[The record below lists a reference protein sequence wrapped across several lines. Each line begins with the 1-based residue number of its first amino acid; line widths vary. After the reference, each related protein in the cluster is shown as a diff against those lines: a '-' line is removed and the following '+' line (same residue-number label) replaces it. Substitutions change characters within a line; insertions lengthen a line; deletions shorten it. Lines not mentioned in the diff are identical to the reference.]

1 VIGVFSRRARIG
13 DLLARAVVSGLFLVL
28 AINLLG
34 DFQRT
39 GRLTGLLLLVSEL
52 LVAVFT
58 LARRQTLDVDRSRMA
73 LLLTAVSVA
82 GPPLLRTS
90 AQGGLV
96 PDALTVAL
104 SAVGLMIVV
113 VGKLALGRSFGIVP
127 ANRGVVTAGPYAF
140 VRHPIYTGYLITH
153 VAFLAAHPS
162 LTNAMILLIA
172 DAALIGRAF
181 KEEQT
186 LEKYTLY
193 QAYCQRVSWHLVP
206 GIF

>member
-1 VIGVFSRRARIG
+1 METFSRRARLG
-13 DLLARAVVSGLFLVL
+13 DLLARAVVCGLFLVL
-28 AINLLG
+28 AVNLWG

-58 LARRQTLDVDRSRMA
+58 LARRRTLDVDRSRIA
-73 LLLTAVSVA
+73 LLLTAVSVG

-90 AQGGLV
+90 TQGGLV

-104 SAVGLMIVV
+104 SAVGLAIVV

-127 ANRGVVTAGPYAF
+127 ANRGVVTAGPYGL

-153 VAFLAAHPS
+153 LAFLAAHPS
-162 LTNAMILLIA
+162 LGNLLIILIA

-181 KEEQT
+181 REEQT
-186 LEKYTLY
+186 LEKDDRY
-193 QAYCQRVSWHLVP
+193 QAYCRRVAWHLVP
-206 GIF
+206 GVF

>member
-1 VIGVFSRRARIG
+1 METFSRRARLG
-13 DLLARAVVSGLFLVL
+13 DLLARAVVCGLFLVL
-28 AINLLG
+28 AVNLWG

-58 LARRQTLDVDRSRMA
+58 LARRRTLDVDRSRIA

-90 AQGGLV
+90 TQGGLV

-104 SAVGLMIVV
+104 SAVGLAIVV

-127 ANRGVVTAGPYAF
+127 ANRGVVTAGPYGL

-153 VAFLAAHPS
+153 LAFLAAHPS
-162 LTNAMILLIA
+162 VGNLLIILIA

-181 KEEQT
+181 REEQT
-186 LEKYTLY
+186 LEKDDRY
-193 QAYCQRVSWHLVP
+193 QAYCRRVAWHLVP
-206 GIF
+206 GVF

>member
-1 VIGVFSRRARIG
+1 METFSRRARLG
-13 DLLARAVVSGLFLVL
+13 DLLARAVVCGLFLVL
-28 AINLLG
+28 AVNLWG

-39 GRLTGLLLLVSEL
+39 GRLTGLLLLISEL

-58 LARRQTLDVDRSRMA
+58 LARRRTLDVDRSRIA

-90 AQGGLV
+90 TQGGLV

-104 SAVGLMIVV
+104 SAAGLAIVV

-127 ANRGVVTAGPYAF
+127 ANRGVVTAGPYGF
-140 VRHPIYTGYLITH
+140 VRHPIYAGYLMTH
-153 VAFLAAHPS
+153 LAFLAAHPS
-162 LTNAMILLIA
+162 LGNLLIILIA

-181 KEEQT
+181 REEQT
-186 LEKYTLY
+186 LEKDDRY
-193 QAYCQRVSWHLVP
+193 QAYCRRVAWHLVP
-206 GIF
+206 GVF

>member
-1 VIGVFSRRARIG
+1 METFSRRARLG
-13 DLLARAVVSGLFLVL
+13 DLLARAVVCGLFLVL
-28 AINLLG
+28 TVHLWG

-58 LARRQTLDVDRSRMA
+58 LARRRTLDVDRARIA

-90 AQGGLV
+90 TQGGLV

-104 SAVGLMIVV
+104 SAVGLAIVV

-127 ANRGVVTAGPYAF
+127 ANRGVVTAGPYGL

-153 VAFLAAHPS
+153 LAFLAAHPS
-162 LTNAMILLIA
+162 LGNLLIILVA

-181 KEEQT
+181 REERT
-186 LEKYTLY
+186 LEKDDRY
-193 QAYCQRVSWHLVP
+193 QAYCRRVAWHLVP
-206 GIF
+206 GVF

>member
-1 VIGVFSRRARIG
+1 METFSRRARLG
-13 DLLARAVVSGLFLVL
+13 DLLARAVVCGLFLVL
-28 AINLLG
+28 AVNLWG

-58 LARRQTLDVDRSRMA
+58 LARRRTLDVDRSRIA

-90 AQGGLV
+90 TQGGLV

-104 SAVGLMIVV
+104 SAVGLAIVV

-127 ANRGVVTAGPYAF
+127 ANRGVVTAGPYGL

-153 VAFLAAHPS
+153 LAFLAAHPS
-162 LTNAMILLIA
+162 LGNLLIILMA

-181 KEEQT
+181 REEQT
-186 LEKYTLY
+186 LEKDDRY
-193 QAYCQRVSWHLVP
+193 QAYCRRVAWHLVP
-206 GIF
+206 GVF

>member
-1 VIGVFSRRARIG
+1 METFSRRARLG
-13 DLLARAVVSGLFLVL
+13 DLLARAVVCGLFLVL
-28 AINLLG
+28 AVNLWG

-58 LARRQTLDVDRSRMA
+58 LARRRTLDVDRSRIA

-90 AQGGLV
+90 TRGGLV

-104 SAVGLMIVV
+104 STVGLAIVV

-127 ANRGVVTAGPYAF
+127 ANRGVVTAGPYGL

-153 VAFLAAHPS
+153 LAFLAAHPS
-162 LTNAMILLIA
+162 LGNVLIILIA
-172 DAALIGRAF
+172 DAALIGRALR
-181 KEEQT
+181 EEQT
-186 LEKYTLY
+186 LEKDDRY
-193 QAYCQRVSWHLVP
+193 QAYRRRVAWHLVP
-206 GIF
+206 GVF

>member
-1 VIGVFSRRARIG
+1 METFSRRARLG
-13 DLLARAVVSGLFLVL
+13 DLLARAVVCGLFLVL
-28 AINLLG
+28 AVNLWG

-58 LARRQTLDVDRSRMA
+58 LARRRTLDVDRSRIA

-90 AQGGLV
+90 TQGGLV

-104 SAVGLMIVV
+104 SAVGLAIVV

-127 ANRGVVTAGPYAF
+127 ANRGVVTAGPYGL

-153 VAFLAAHPS
+153 LAFLAAHPS
-162 LTNAMILLIA
+162 LGNLLIILIA

-181 KEEQT
+181 REEQT
-186 LEKYTLY
+186 LEKDDRY
-193 QAYCQRVSWHLVP
+193 QAYCRRVAWHLVP
-206 GIF
+206 GVF

>member
-58 LARRQTLDVDRSRMA
+58 LARRQTLDVDRSRLA

-96 PDALTVAL
+96 PDAVTVAVSVL
-104 SAVGLMIVV
+104 GLMIVV
-113 VGKLALGRSFGIVP
+113 IGKLALGRSFGIVP
-127 ANRGVVTAGPYAF
+127 ANRGVVTAGPYGF

-162 LTNAMILLIA
+162 LANAVILLIA
-172 DAALIGRAF
+172 DAALVGRAF

-186 LEKYTLY
+186 LEKDTLY
-193 QAYCQRVSWHLVP
+193 QAYCRRVSWHLIP

>member
-1 VIGVFSRRARIG
+1 METLSRRARLG
-13 DLLARAVVSGLFLVL
+13 DLLARAVVCGLFLVL
-28 AINLLG
+28 TVHLWG

-58 LARRQTLDVDRSRMA
+58 LARRRTLDVDRSRIA

-90 AQGGLV
+90 TQGGLV

-104 SAVGLMIVV
+104 SAVGLAIVV

-127 ANRGVVTAGPYAF
+127 ANRGVVTAGPYGV

-153 VAFLAAHPS
+153 LAFLAAHPS
-162 LTNAMILLIA
+162 LGNLLIILVA

-181 KEEQT
+181 REERT
-186 LEKYTLY
+186 LEKDDRY
-193 QAYCQRVSWHLVP
+193 QAYCRRVAWHLVP
-206 GIF
+206 GVF

>member
-1 VIGVFSRRARIG
+1 VSETFSRRARIG
-13 DLLARAVVSGLFLVL
+13 DLLSRAVISGLFLVL
-28 AINLLG
+28 AVNLLG

-58 LARRQTLDVDRSRMA
+58 LARRRTLDVDRSRVA
-73 LLLTAVSVA
+73 LLLTAVSLA

-96 PDALTVAL
+96 PDAVTVAV

-113 VGKLALGRSFGIVP
+113 FGKLALGRSFGIVP
-127 ANRGVVTAGPYAF
+127 ANRGVVTAGPYGF

-162 LTNAMILLIA
+162 LANAVILLIA

-186 LEKYTLY
+186 LEKDAVY

>member
-1 VIGVFSRRARIG
+1 VSETFSRRARVG
-13 DLLARAVVSGLFLVL
+13 DLVSRAVISGLFLVL
-28 AINLLG
+28 AVNLLG

-58 LARRQTLDVDRSRMA
+58 LTRRRTLDVDRSRVA
-73 LLLTAVSVA
+73 LLLTAVSLA

-96 PDALTVAL
+96 PDAATVAV
-104 SAVGLMIVV
+104 SAVGLIIVV
-113 VGKLALGRSFGIVP
+113 FGKLALGRSFGIVP
-127 ANRGVVTAGPYAF
+127 ANRGVVTAGPYGF

-162 LTNAMILLIA
+162 LANAVILLIA
-172 DAALIGRAF
+172 DAALIARAF

-186 LEKYTLY
+186 LEKDVLY
-193 QAYCQRVSWHLVP
+193 QAYCRRVSWHLVP

>member
-1 VIGVFSRRARIG
+1 VIGTFSRRARIG
-13 DLLARAVVSGLFLVL
+13 DLMARAVVSGLFLVL

-58 LARRQTLDVDRSRMA
+58 LTRRQTLDVDRSRLA

-96 PDALTVAL
+96 PDAVTVAL
-104 SAVGLMIVV
+104 SAVGLLIVV

-127 ANRGVVTAGPYAF
+127 ANRGVVTAGPYGF

-162 LTNAMILLIA
+162 LTNAVILLIA

-186 LEKYTLY
+186 LEKDVLY

>member
-1 VIGVFSRRARIG
+1 VIGTFSRRARIG
-13 DLLARAVVSGLFLVL
+13 DLLARAFVSGLFLVL

-52 LVAVFT
+52 LVAVFMLT
-58 LARRQTLDVDRSRMA
+58 RRQTLDVDRSRLA

-96 PDALTVAL
+96 PDAVTVAL
-104 SAVGLMIVV
+104 SAVGLLIVV

-127 ANRGVVTAGPYAF
+127 ANRGVVTAGPYGF

-162 LTNAMILLIA
+162 LTNAVILLIA

-186 LEKYTLY
+186 LEKDVLY

>member
-1 VIGVFSRRARIG
+1 METFSRRARLG
-13 DLLARAVVSGLFLVL
+13 DLLARAVVCGLFLVL
-28 AINLLG
+28 AVNLWG

-58 LARRQTLDVDRSRMA
+58 LARRRTLDVDRSRIA

-90 AQGGLV
+90 TQGGVV

-104 SAVGLMIVV
+104 SAVGLAIVV

-127 ANRGVVTAGPYAF
+127 ANRGVVTTGPYGL

-153 VAFLAAHPS
+153 LAFLAAHPS
-162 LTNAMILLIA
+162 LGNFLIILIA
-172 DAALIGRAF
+172 DAALIGRALR
-181 KEEQT
+181 EEQT
-186 LEKYTLY
+186 LEKDDRY
-193 QAYCQRVSWHLVP
+193 QAYGRRVAWHLVP
-206 GIF
+206 GVF

>member
-1 VIGVFSRRARIG
+1 METFSRRARLG
-13 DLLARAVVSGLFLVL
+13 DLLARAVVCGLFLVL
-28 AINLLG
+28 AVNLWG

-58 LARRQTLDVDRSRMA
+58 LARRRTLDVDRSRIA

-90 AQGGLV
+90 TQGGLV

-104 SAVGLMIVV
+104 SAVGLAIVV

-127 ANRGVVTAGPYAF
+127 ANRGVVTTGPYGL

-153 VAFLAAHPS
+153 LAFLAAHPS
-162 LTNAMILLIA
+162 LGNFLIILIA
-172 DAALIGRAF
+172 DAALIGRALR
-181 KEEQT
+181 EEQT
-186 LEKYTLY
+186 LEKDDRY
-193 QAYCQRVSWHLVP
+193 QAYGRRVAWHLVP
-206 GIF
+206 GVF

>member
-1 VIGVFSRRARIG
+1 VIGTFSRRARIG

-58 LARRQTLDVDRSRMA
+58 LARRQTLDVDRSRLA

-96 PDALTVAL
+96 PDAVTVAVSVL
-104 SAVGLMIVV
+104 GLMIVV
-113 VGKLALGRSFGIVP
+113 IGKLALGRSFGIVP
-127 ANRGVVTAGPYAF
+127 ANRGVVTAGPYGF

-162 LTNAMILLIA
+162 LANAVILLIA
-172 DAALIGRAF
+172 DAALVGRAF

-186 LEKYTLY
+186 LEKDTLY
-193 QAYCQRVSWHLVP
+193 QAYCRRVSWHLIP